1 MGVRPLVPLSL
12 HCLSPS
18 PLPATCF
25 SLSPLL
31 LPPILLPSPRCVF
44 VDAGVSAID
53 VETRRRKA
61 QRKRSEAEAKVV
73 REKGELAL
81 LAMPAENKEE
91 PAEKVQLRPPMLQV
105 STSSNQVAVR
115 EFK

>member
-1 MGVRPLVPLSL
+1 M
-12 HCLSPS
+12 
-18 PLPATCF
+18 
-25 SLSPLL
+25 
-31 LPPILLPSPRCVF
+31 
-44 VDAGVSAID
+44 DAGVSAID